1 MDTHEVKALLDAA
14 YRAMAN
20 EQLGELLEIY
30 APDAIIQSAGERPVV
45 GREAIERFWSLTF
58 ERFNVQLSA
67 SVDECTAFGEA
78 VIVRGRATGVF
89 APKDGAP
96 STPVDSW
103 FLQVY
108 RRGSDGRLRFWRGA
122 NGPAAP

>member
-1 MDTHEVKALLDAA
+1 MDTREVQTLLDAA
-14 YRAMAN
+14 YRAMAT
-20 EQLGELLEIY
+20 QRLADLLEIY
-30 APDAIIQSAGERPVV
+30 APDAIIQSAGEHPIV
-45 GREAIERFWSLTF
+45 GREAIEHFWSLTF

-67 SVDECTAFGEA
+67 SVEDCAALGEA

-89 APKDGAP
+89 VPKDGAA

-108 RRGSDGRLRFWRGA
+108 KRGGDGRLRFWRGA
-122 NGPAAP
+122 NGPAAR